1 MEETMIG
8 RQSDNL
14 AGLGVTS
21 RDMIGGLGQS
31 SRMVLKNQGQVMS
44 QTQPPGDVMSKF
56 APLSSENNT
65 AKDPPTPN
73 IIASNES
80 GELGK
85 RKQQSGQGAF
95 RLKK

>member
-1 MEETMIG
+1 MDIVGAEIKQG
-8 RQSDNL
+8 NNNQFI
-14 AGLGVTS
+14 AV
-21 RDMIGGLGQS
+21 RDY
-31 SRMVLKNQGQVMS
+31 K
-44 QTQPPGDVMSKF
+44 PPGDVMSKF